1 MAMRLIDPASNDTMY
16 TQPTP
21 LRPSWGIGCGA
32 TFSPVISISLD
43 LFQMIICLYI
53 MYIRGGWVSGVAMR
67 LIDPASNDTMYT
79 QLTPLRPSWGIGCGV
94 RFSPL
99 ISISLSQLQT
109 LICLYIMYIK
119 ISGSGVA
126 MRLIDPASN
135 DTDVHPTTPF

>member
-1 MAMRLIDPASNDTMY
+1 MRLVRAPLTDTMY

-32 TFSPVISISLD
+32 RFSPVISISLY

-67 LIDPASNDTMYT
+67 LIDPASNDTDVHPT
-79 QLTPLRPSWGIGCGV
+79 TPLRPGRDIGCGA
-94 RFSPL
+94 RFSPV
-99 ISISLSQLQT
+99 ISISLYQLQMI
-109 LICLYIMYIK
+109 ICLYIMYIR
-119 ISGSGVA
+119 GGWVSGVA
-126 MRLIDPASN
+126 MRLTDPPSN